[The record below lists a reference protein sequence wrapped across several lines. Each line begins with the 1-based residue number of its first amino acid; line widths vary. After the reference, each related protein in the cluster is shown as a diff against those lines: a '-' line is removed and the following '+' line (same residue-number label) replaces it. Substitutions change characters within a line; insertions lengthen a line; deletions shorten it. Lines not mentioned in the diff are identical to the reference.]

1 MNVEVGGRRLVGN
14 GASEQFGRLDR
25 IPRTISGGELVA

>member
-14 GASEQFGRLDR
+14 VRAIGRLDR